1 MKATVKKAELT
12 GPGSYWNRSPHAI
25 SAIRAIR
32 QTKQTRNKL
41 TTKKH
46 THTNKQRN
54 KQDWLACVL
63 GGLLGLLG
71 GLLGMEVC
79 CWRLR
84 TFIGWP
90 LYWKLAIGCSLAA
103 RLANWLS
110 GWSAHQTTPCALRSI
125 ATWNLK
131 AMRAKKQQIWA
142 MWELQSYFQ
151 TQTQTQMRTQKDR
164 HREGIANQRASHVQS
179 AQTSKQTNTQNSIAL
194 NQRYPRLRKWKSY
207 ARWVP
212 RWALGRQRRWR
223 SGSAEGKRANAKA
236 QMQRD
241 I

>member
-41 TTKKH
+41 TTKN
-46 THTNKQRN
+46 THTNKPRN

-131 AMRAKKQQIWA
+131 AMRAKNNKYEQCENCKVISRRGRRRRCTRRKTGTERELRISEQAMCKAHKQ
-142 MWELQSYFQ
+142 
-151 TQTQTQMRTQKDR
+151 
-164 HREGIANQRASHVQS
+164 AN
-179 AQTSKQTNTQNSIAL
+179 KQT
-194 NQRYPRLRKWKSY
+194 
-207 ARWVP
+207 
-212 RWALGRQRRWR
+212 RRIQSR
-223 SGSAEGKRANAKA
+223 
-236 QMQRD
+236 
-241 I
+241 